1 MLSEVEL
8 LAVVEGVV
16 GNVELSVLLP
26 TGAGSQR
33 FEHFDLV
40 LKNVLIRV
48 VDDVAILDFYFCL
61 GPALAMV
68 DALLI

>member
-1 MLSEVEL
+1 M
-8 LAVVEGVV
+8 AVVEGVV
-16 GNVELSVLLP
+16 GDIELSVLFP

-33 FEHFDLV
+33 FDYFDLV
-40 LKNVLIRV
+40 LKNVLTRV
-48 VDDVAILDFYFCL
+48 VDDVAVLAFVFCL